1 MSLLNQASPFTT
13 ENSSS
18 KKEKWVPKMMD
29 TFKRITSEMEKSST
43 EKPSMDRLST
53 MENMTTEQDT
63 RKKKIDDMIKNMGNT
78 NTNTN
83 MDSSSS
89 DGLADYH
96 SNVNEEEYSKV
107 AKNPSPAPTKTRG
120 SPLSKSYGP
129 TPYYQGLSSTTP
141 TQRKKTTGSE
151 EFTPDSSSNQL
162 MEKLNY
168 MIHLLEEQQKEST
181 QNIPEEFALYSLL
194 GIFIIYIVD
203 SFTRAGKYIR

>member
-1 MSLLNQASPFTT
+1 
-13 ENSSS
+13 
-18 KKEKWVPKMMD
+18 MMD
-29 TFKRITSEMEKSST
+29 TFKRITEEKSSMD
-43 EKPSMDRLST
+43 KSSSMMMDNKSSSMMMDNKSSSMMDSKSSSMMDSKSSMMDNKSS
-53 MENMTTEQDT
+53 MENMTTEQEA
-63 RKKKIDDMIKNMGNT
+63 RKQKIEDMIKNMSNT
-78 NTNTN
+78 NA
-83 MDSSSS
+83 DSSSSSS

-96 SNVNEEEYSKV
+96 YEEEYSKV
-107 AKNPSPAPTKTRG
+107 AKTPSPAPTKTRG

-129 TPYYQGLSSTTP
+129 IPYYSTPRPNT
-141 TQRKKTTGSE
+141 KTAISTSPE
-151 EFTPDSSSNQL
+151 SSNQL